1 MDSQLDS
8 ESTFIIRYTL
18 KKLQKSKKSGSLDS
32 PKHKVL
38 AIVLDNSKKCVQDW
52 ILIGGKMHHLS
63 IIQCTPHEIPKGHML
78 LIDFFNSSIHSS
90 SPIIRQADWA
100 PFKNGITPPPQPCK
114 AVNYFPVSMTQQNTA
129 TIYYTIY
136 SAPHK
141 SLLFWGFV
149 SWQSQVVVFP
159 SSCLVPNAMKIICLW
174 VQNVPIIQNP
184 LSQKWLLALNCLE
197 GNSQRHF

>member
-1 MDSQLDS
+1 MLGHMYKLYLRKKMDSQLDS

-136 SAPHK
+136 SAPPQK
-141 SLLFWGFV
+141 LVILRVCFVTVTSSSL
-149 SWQSQVVVFP
+149 S
-159 SSCLVPNAMKIICLW
+159 
-174 VQNVPIIQNP
+174 
-184 LSQKWLLALNCLE
+184 
-197 GNSQRHF
+197 

>member
-1 MDSQLDS
+1 MLGHKYKLLLGKKWILNLIVSQPLS
-8 ESTFIIRYTL
+8 FVTP
-18 KKLQKSKKSGSLDS
+18 QKSYKKVKSQA
-32 PKHKVL
+32 PWIVPKVL
-38 AIVLDNSKKCVQDW
+38 AIVLDNNKKCVQDW

-100 PFKNGITPPPQPCK
+100 PFKNGITPPQPCK

-141 SLLFWGFV
+141 SLLF
-149 SWQSQVVVFP
+149 
-159 SSCLVPNAMKIICLW
+159 
-174 VQNVPIIQNP
+174 
-184 LSQKWLLALNCLE
+184 
-197 GNSQRHF
+197 